1 MKEITIGTAGPVTVP
16 EGTDTPDVPRD
27 IERAVRDLLG
37 IVDSKASPLPAG
49 GLPGQILSVNAA
61 GDGYEWVT
69 LTQDGGSGAIIPM
82 PNVVITDIDWW
93 QVELIKDVTSGF
105 AAQTLGTAGTYYAL
119 TGPGAV
125 GPYEYTAKFDGIGI
139 FYWYANV
146 NPTAATTRFRT
157 RIRRSQEGIYPL
169 DYAGYQEW
177 DFDQSGSYTSRA
189 CTSSPSRTAA
199 STSPSSPRA
208 TPAPAWTPGSSGSW
222 PSSSPT
228 RTPASSPPSRTRAP
242 GTCRS
247 SRRNS

>member
-1 MKEITIGTAGPVTVP
+1 MKEITIGTAGPVQVP
-16 EGTDTPDVPRD
+16 EGSDTPDVPRD

-37 IVDSKASPLPAG
+37 IVDTKASPLPGG
-49 GLPGQILSVNAA
+49 GLPGQILAVNST

-69 LTQDGGSGAIIPM
+69 LTQDGSGGVIPM

-105 AAQTLGTAGTYYAL
+105 ASQSLGTAGTYYAL

-139 FYWYANV
+139 FYWYANI

-177 DFDQSGSYTSRA
+177 DFDQSGSYTQSGMHVFPIQNGRKYV
-189 CTSSPSRTAA
+189 PEF
-199 STSPSSPRA
+199 
-208 TPAPAWTPGSSGSW
+208 SSGNSG
-222 PSSSPT
+222 T
-228 RTPASSPPSRTRAP
+228 RLDTRQFRVLALKFTDP
-242 GTCRS
+242 YTRFIAAVEDEGAGDMPLI
-247 SRRNS
+247 